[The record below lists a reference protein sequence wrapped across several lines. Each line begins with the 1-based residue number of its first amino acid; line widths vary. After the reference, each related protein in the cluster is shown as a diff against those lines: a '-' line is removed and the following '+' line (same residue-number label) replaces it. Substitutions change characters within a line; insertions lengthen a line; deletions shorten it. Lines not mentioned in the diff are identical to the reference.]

1 MKFAVFALALFLCV
15 PASAGFFLENDA
27 AEEPR
32 ESDNPDFGFSFGG
45 GASATYY
52 LDDVD
57 FSLEVLSAYRFE
69 NPFGAFLNL
78 SAGISE
84 KIHAAGGG
92 LSFFFGSG
100 DFVSLG
106 CSGVF
111 FERDGKWR
119 ATPRIDVD
127 YGHAM
132 KPWPLAHFAL
142 QLKVRFSYLAG
153 ESLYR
158 RKTSTSTTLSG
169 LMALIFF

>member
-1 MKFAVFALALFLCV
+1 MKLAFVALAVLLWM
-15 PASAGFFLENDA
+15 PARAGFFLENDA
-27 AEEPR
+27 SEKSEGV
-32 ESDNPDFGFSFGG
+32 ENPDFGFSFGG

-57 FSLEVLSAYRFE
+57 FSLEALSAYRFE

-84 KIHAAGGG
+84 RIHSAGGG

-111 FERDGKWR
+111 FERDGEWR
-119 ATPRIDVD
+119 ATSRIDVD
-127 YGHAM
+127 YGHGM

-142 QLKVRFSYLAG
+142 QLKVRFSYLMG
-153 ESLYR
+153 ENLYR

-169 LMALIFF
+169 QMALIFF